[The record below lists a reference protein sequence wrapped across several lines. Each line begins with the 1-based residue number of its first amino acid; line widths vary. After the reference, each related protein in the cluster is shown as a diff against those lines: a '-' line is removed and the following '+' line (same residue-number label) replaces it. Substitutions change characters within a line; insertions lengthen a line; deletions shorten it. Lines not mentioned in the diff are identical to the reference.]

1 MSSVITQTPM
11 PDPNAVAR
19 PLLVLGYET
28 EWTAGNT
35 LHDIVGTNI
44 PVPTLRG
51 ASTRT
56 GSLSMLF
63 ATEATARAAAEL
75 FCRPS
80 RFALTDT
87 DRTSINM
94 TFVASGSISLTL
106 DPETLAYWI
115 LDVDYT
121 EVLPV

>member
-44 PVPTLRG
+44 PVPTLPVDAVRYRG
-51 ASTRT
+51 H
-56 GSLSMLF
+56 GPG
-63 ATEATARAAAEL
+63 
-75 FCRPS
+75 CR
-80 RFALTDT
+80 
-87 DRTSINM
+87 
-94 TFVASGSISLTL
+94 
-106 DPETLAYWI
+106 
-115 LDVDYT
+115 
-121 EVLPV
+121 